1 MKRIIHIIKQYDIVI
16 TAFKPALARVILI
29 SIGIAIGMIVTY
41 TLAPTVY
48 RNNAVPAQLGEVYR
62 DQWVKNAAGNYANHV
77 NDAPEIVTDES
88 AATLQE
94 NAVTEIR
101 KNLIEAAITTD
112 DIARL
117 SKENEG
123 NALLV
128 GNLDQI
134 KSLVNN
140 EASKEQR
147 DQYGDPGFFSAIK
160 PIIVYILVVVVI
172 VLGAIGQVM
181 FDPWIR
187 LKKLIFRPKM
197 DAGLKAEKDRRK
209 AAQEAAK
216 DKSTFDTP
224 PVVQF
229 MSTYLGGDNFYDDSF
244 AIEMEDNTFLGECG
258 SGIAETIGVG
268 DPKKVTAIEA
278 WIFDKNDI
286 QTITHLLM
294 SEHAYNDE
302 ALRAKLAPRG
312 EPVLAEPGAT
322 TTLET
327 QTLRAEVRVKSV
339 EYGDGALP
347 PNSFFD
353 RLIVEIA
360 VWQKE
365 GSPDLPGGSGGGPN
379 LPPPIIDI
387 PNMETEPPAV
397 KPVQPLPQARPPQ
410 GGPPQAPPQQR
421 PPQGM
426 PPPQARPPQGGPPPG
441 VPQQRPPQ
449 GMPPPQARPPQGG
462 SPPGVPQQR
471 PPQGMPPT
479 TGTST
484 ARWTTVGSTPT
495 ATTSNSVAATSTSTL
510 KVDRHRNDRPNKVK
524 ILPLG
529 IQVR

>member
-29 SIGIAIGMIVTY
+29 CIGIAIGMILTY
-41 TLAPTVY
+41 TLAPTKF

-62 DQWVKNAAGNYANHV
+62 DQWVKNAAGNYANYV
-77 NDAPEIVTDES
+77 NDVGG
-88 AATLQE
+88 E
-94 NAVTEIR
+94 NVEDIALTEIR
-101 KNLIEAAITTD
+101 ANMTDAAITTD
-112 DIARL
+112 DIESL
-117 SKENEG
+117 VSENQD
-123 NALLV
+123 NQVVTA
-128 GNLDQI
+128 NLDLI
-134 KSLVNN
+134 KPYVNN
-140 EASKEQR
+140 DASKEQR
-147 DQYGDPGFFSAIK
+147 DQYGDPGFFSSIW
-160 PIIVYILVVVVI
+160 PILLYILTVIVI
-172 VLGAIGQVM
+172 VLIAIGQVM

-187 LKKLIFRPKM
+187 LKKIIFRPKM
-197 DAGLKAEKDRRK
+197 DEGLKAEKDRRK

-258 SGIAETIGVG
+258 AGIAETIGVG

-347 PNSFFD
+347 SNSFFD

-397 KPVQPLPQARPPQ
+397 KPVQPLPQAQPPQ
-410 GGPPQAPPQQR
+410 GLPPQAPPQQR

-462 SPPGVPQQR
+462 PPLGVPQQR
-471 PPQGMPPT
+471 PPQGMPPQGGPPPGAPQQRPPQIPLPPQARPPQGGPPPQRPPQQGQDSPFGD
-479 TGTST
+479 TGE
-484 ARWTTVGSTPT
+484 
-495 ATTSNSVAATSTSTL
+495 
-510 KVDRHRNDRPNKVK
+510 VDY
-524 ILPLG
+524 
-529 IQVR
+529 